1 MFDFYYFF
9 LNYCFPCFNE
19 FFSSFCDV
27 GIAHF
32 PSCISHGEISL
43 FPNLTTKPPQ
53 QSHFHPQSAYRTALL
68 LDRKLWGQLV
78 KRKTAEEVAAVVRL
92 LSVQEIPKQTIG

>member
-1 MFDFYYFF
+1 M
-9 LNYCFPCFNE
+9 N
-19 FFSSFCDV
+19 FSPLS
-27 GIAHF
+27 AT
-32 PSCISHGEISL
+32 PASPISRPVSLTARISL
-43 FPNLTTKPPQ
+43 FPINLTTKPPQ
-53 QSHFHPQSAYRTALL
+53 RSHFHPQSAYRTALL